1 VNAGRRGRWPV
12 YGHKDITAGINI
24 ESPKSFQENDLTK
37 KILDSPLR
45 EVHTRIIDMIGKDTW
60 EQEFVMKCLDGF
72 IQCLK
77 VMDSDYETIDLLTH
91 EPRMRLMEILHEE
104 MKRKIG

>member
-1 VNAGRRGRWPV
+1 MTEEKELV
-12 YGHKDITAGINI
+12 
-24 ESPKSFQENDLTK
+24 K

-45 EVHTRIIDMIGKDTW
+45 EVHKRIVDMIGKDIW
-60 EQEFVMKCLDGF
+60 DQEFVMKCLDGF

-91 EPRMRLMEILHEE
+91 EHKIKLMQLIYKEMRE
-104 MKRKIG
+104 KTT

>member
-1 VNAGRRGRWPV
+1 
-12 YGHKDITAGINI
+12 
-24 ESPKSFQENDLTK
+24 
-37 KILDSPLR
+37 
-45 EVHTRIIDMIGKDTW
+45 
-60 EQEFVMKCLDGF
+60 MKCLDGF